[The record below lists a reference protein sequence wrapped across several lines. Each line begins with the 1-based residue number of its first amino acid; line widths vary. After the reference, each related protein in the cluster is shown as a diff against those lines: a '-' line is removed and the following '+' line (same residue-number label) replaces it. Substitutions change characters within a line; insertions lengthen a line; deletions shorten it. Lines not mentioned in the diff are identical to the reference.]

1 LAISRT
7 PGTSPRRPADPAW
20 RTPLDVLIASIEG
33 WDGVIIATI
42 ARRIERA
49 PAPSGADGEM
59 PVVAVDGE
67 VDRDTAPLLEAVLI
81 AAIDDHRRTCLDMCR
96 VDVLDAA
103 GARVL
108 LTADRHAT
116 ELGRDFRVRGVHGMP
131 ARVLTLL
138 GVDHVVAGVKH

>member
-1 LAISRT
+1 M
-7 PGTSPRRPADPAW
+7 
-20 RTPLDVLIASIEG
+20 V
-33 WDGVIIATI
+33 IATI
-42 ARRIERA
+42 ERRIERA
-49 PAPSGADGEM
+49 ASGADPETS
-59 PVVAVDGE
+59 VVAVDGE

-96 VDVLDAA
+96 VEVLDAA

-108 LTADRHAT
+108 LAADRHAT

-138 GVDHVVAGVKH
+138 GVDRIVAGIKH